1 MGWAAQIGAV
11 AFGIFVFYA
20 VITALSRLLVM
31 KEIPDYINNVT
42 KGVSNLFVG
51 AFGK

>member
-1 MGWAAQIGAV
+1 LALGL
-11 AFGIFVFYA
+11 FVFYA

-31 KEIPDYINNVT
+31 KEIPEYIDT
-42 KGVSNLFVG
+42 ITSAIANLYQG